1 MTLREPIWVSIELAE
16 AIHQRQIAEHGGG
29 EGIRDR
35 GLLESALARP
45 RQIFAY
51 GSADTDMPALAA
63 AYAFGLS
70 RNHPFADGNKRIA
83 AVTCELF
90 LMLNGYRL
98 LADNASLYPMFLGLA
113 SGNVSETEF
122 ADWLRANTRPE
133 RVSELSAAYS

>member
-1 MTLREPIWVSIELAE
+1 MTLREPTWISIELVE

-29 EGIRDR
+29 EGLRDR

-51 GSADTDMPALAA
+51 GAGDTDLPALAA

-90 LMLNGYRL
+90 LVLNGYRL

-113 SGNVSETEF
+113 SGNVAEDELG
-122 ADWLRANTRPE
+122 DWLRANTRPE
-133 RVSELSAAYS
+133 WVSESSAAYS